1 MSALQLENIMQ
12 KSPLAIVKERFGDKA
27 GLIKAIQGL
36 QNDDLWL
43 DRLSGKGL
51 DCISNRKLIHL
62 HDVLSAVK
70 DEFGTREK
78 LIAATA
84 ELEGRGKD
92 GDYKQALIKLPLPQL
107 FDRYRSAKKR
117 KA

>member
-1 MSALQLENIMQ
+1 MQ

-43 DRLSGKGL
+43 DRVGGKGL
-51 DCISNRKLIHL
+51 DCVSNRKLIHI

-70 DEFGTREK
+70 DEFGTRAK
-78 LIAATA
+78 LIDATA
-84 ELEGRGKD
+84 ELAGRGKD
-92 GDYKQALIKLPLPQL
+92 GDYKQALTKQPLPHL
-107 FDRYRSAKKR
+107 FDLYRSAKKR